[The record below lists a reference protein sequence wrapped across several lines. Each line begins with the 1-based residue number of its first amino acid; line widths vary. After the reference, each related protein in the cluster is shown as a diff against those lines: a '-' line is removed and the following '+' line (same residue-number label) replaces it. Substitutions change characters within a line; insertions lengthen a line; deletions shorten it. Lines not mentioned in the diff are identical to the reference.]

1 VAKEPPLPHLFSFL
15 YKFESRKLFS
25 SSQINE
31 KLMMERSESSS
42 KMMKKKEI
50 TNDHG
55 FVDTIFSWSLEDIFN
70 ENLFKV
76 FTLSTFQYFH
86 HSLFS
91 YLFCKIRLLAC
102 DYYLQLLDYF
112 TEQ

>member
-1 VAKEPPLPHLFSFL
+1 VAKELPPPPQPFSFL

-50 TNDHG
+50 PNDRG

-76 FTLSTFQYFH
+76 FTFSTFHFH

-91 YLFCKIRLLAC
+91 YLFCKIRLLVC
-102 DYYLQLLDYF
+102 VYYLQLLDYF

>member
-1 VAKEPPLPHLFSFL
+1 
-15 YKFESRKLFS
+15 
-25 SSQINE
+25 
-31 KLMMERSESSS
+31 MMERSESSS

-50 TNDHG
+50 PNDHG
-55 FVDTIFSWSLEDIFN
+55 FYDTIFSWSLEDIFN

-76 FTLSTFQYFH
+76 FTFSTFHFH

-91 YLFCKIRLLAC
+91 YLFCKITLLVC
-102 DYYLQLLDYF
+102 VYYLQLLDYF